1 MSGTRLANAR
11 TIYGRRREPTSFV
24 PFRISLA
31 VDSKSCGMSGSSGH
45 SSSSNPSSS
54 SSSASSVSFP
64 YESSMSS
71 RCGATKNVRRTLRA
85 EEKSPASSSAC
96 ACGNP
101 RATNASAT
109 TEAITADISSG
120 AASLSASENCFP
132 SKRMAIRAVTETA
145 VRRLTASSRFPSRL
159 CHNLTPSDRV
169 SPLQKRRRSFSGNTS
184 LSTP

>member
-1 MSGTRLANAR
+1 M
-11 TIYGRRREPTSFV
+11 
-24 PFRISLA
+24 A
-31 VDSKSCGMSGSSGH
+31 VDSKSCGMSGSSCH
-45 SSSSNPSSS
+45 SSSSSPSSS

-120 AASLSASENCFP
+120 AASLSASEFSAPAAKYLPNVSVCHKSVTKPRQTLKNIIDP
-132 SKRMAIRAVTETA
+132 SYLCLRH
-145 VRRLTASSRFPSRL
+145 SSRDGQLLPCHPGFSGDSRL
-159 CHNLTPSDRV
+159 
-169 SPLQKRRRSFSGNTS
+169 F
-184 LSTP
+184 